1 MYDVLVIGGGI
12 HGVGVAQAAAV
23 KGYSSA
29 VIEKSEL
36 ASGTSSKS
44 SKLIHGGLRYL
55 ESAQFGLVMEC
66 LQERQILLEIAP
78 HLVKLQ
84 KFFIPVYEHTS
95 RHAVALHVGLSVYG
109 VFTGAHKSARY
120 RKIGKSRW
128 DQLDGLR
135 TDGLKH
141 VFQYWDGQTDDKLL
155 TRAVMAS
162 AIDHGA
168 EYYPQTSLLSAQRHG
183 DVWEVEV
190 SRENKKELLQARVL
204 VNAAGPWV
212 NDVLNK
218 ISSAHE
224 KQAVDLVQGAHIILD
239 KKVESGIFYVE
250 APQDQRAVFIIPW
263 YDKMMVGTTENVFTG
278 SPDSVT
284 PLESEKTYLLQT
296 LAHYFPQYESLSVNE
311 IESAFA
317 GLRVLPAG
325 GGSAFSRPRET
336 ILKCDDEKQPY
347 LLSIYG
353 GKLTAYRAVSQR
365 VIEKLK
371 RTLGDAK
378 HDVDTKEIKLP
389 EL

>member
-23 KGYSSA
+23 KGYSVA
-29 VIEKSEL
+29 VIEKSDL

-66 LQERQILLEIAP
+66 LQERQILLENAP

-95 RHAVALHVGLSVYG
+95 RHALALHVGLSVYG

-168 EYYPQTSLLSAQRHG
+168 EYYAHTNLLSAQRQR

-190 SRENKKELLQARVL
+190 SRESKREFLQAKVL

-218 ISSAHE
+218 VSPAQE

-239 KKVESGIFYVE
+239 KNVERGIYYVE
-250 APQDQRAVFIIPW
+250 APQDKRAVFIIPW

-278 SPDSVT
+278 RPDEVK
-284 PLESEKTYLLQT
+284 PLESEKEYLLRT
-296 LAHYFPQYESLSVNE
+296 LAHYFPQYESLSVSD

-317 GLRVLPAG
+317 GLRVLPASG
-325 GGSAFSRPRET
+325 DSAFSRPRET
-336 ILKCDDEKQPY
+336 ILKCDNDKQPHI
-347 LLSIYG
+347 LSIYG

-365 VIEKLK
+365 VIEKLQQ
-371 RTLGDAK
+371 TLGDAK

>member
-23 KGYSSA
+23 KGYSVA

-66 LQERQILLEIAP
+66 LQERQTLLEIAP

-95 RHAVALHVGLSVYG
+95 RHSVALHVGLSVYG
-109 VFTGAHKSARY
+109 IFTGAHRSARY

-168 EYYPQTSLLSAQRHG
+168 ECYAHTNLLSAQRQG
-183 DVWEVEV
+183 DLWEVEV
-190 SRENKKELLQARVL
+190 SRESKREFLQAKVL

-218 ISSAHE
+218 VSPAHE
-224 KQAVDLVQGAHIILD
+224 KQGVDLVQGAHIILD
-239 KKVESGIFYVE
+239 RKVEKGIYYVE
-250 APQDQRAVFIIPW
+250 APQDKRAVFIIPW

-278 SPDSVT
+278 SPDEVT
-284 PLESEKTYLLQT
+284 PLDSEKEYLLQT
-296 LAHYFPQYESLSVNE
+296 LAHYFPQYESLSVND
-311 IESAFA
+311 IERAFA
-317 GLRVLPAG
+317 GLRVLPTG
-325 GGSAFSRPRET
+325 GDSAFSRPRET
-336 ILKCDDEKQPY
+336 ILKCDDENHPH

-365 VIEKLK
+365 VIEKLQQ
-371 RTLGDAK
+371 TLGDAK
-378 HDVDTKEIKLP
+378 HDLDTKHIKLP